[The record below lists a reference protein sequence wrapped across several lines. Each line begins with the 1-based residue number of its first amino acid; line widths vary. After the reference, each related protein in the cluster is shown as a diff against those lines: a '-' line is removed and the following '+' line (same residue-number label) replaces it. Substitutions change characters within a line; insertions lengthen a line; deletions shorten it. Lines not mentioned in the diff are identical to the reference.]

1 MTTLLKADASKGALL
16 AALRGTVSQDG
27 AGRRTSLAAHWLHLA
42 CHGDLWTKALLLAR
56 RKASET
62 FSFACKQ
69 SDLSMEEVS
78 KTVKLARSCTAV
90 LSACNSG
97 RGTIVSE
104 GVVGLSRSFLA
115 AGAGAVVS
123 SLWTVSD
130 ASTRELM
137 ACFYEELLRGER
149 VPQAMRL
156 AMLNLIE
163 DDSPMSA
170 PVYWAGFI
178 VVGASTALPEAR

>member
-1 MTTLLKADASKGALL
+1 M
-16 AALRGTVSQDG
+16 R
-27 AGRRTSLAAHWLHLA
+27 WLHLA
-42 CHGDLWTKALLLAR
+42 CHGDLLTKALLLAR
-56 RKASET
+56 RAASQT
-62 FSFACKQ
+62 FASRE

-78 KTVKLARSCTAV
+78 KMVKLLRSCTAV

-97 RGTIVSE
+97 RGEIVSE

-123 SLWTVSD
+123 SLWSVSD

-137 ACFYEELLRGER
+137 TCFYQKLLGGER

-156 AMLNLIE
+156 AMLHMLE
-163 DDSPMSA
+163 SESWMAA
-170 PVYWAGFI
+170 PVFWAGFM
-178 VVGASTALPEAR
+178 VVGASTSLPDAL